1 MERRAI
7 AGNTA
12 TGWLKLLALVFMF
25 ADHAGKMLL
34 PHVPEMRMIGRLAFP
49 LYCWCMVVGAH
60 YTRSMPKYLLRILL
74 VGIVSQPLYML
85 ALDHTW
91 TEPNIFF
98 TLFVALIGLWG
109 LKEKK
114 YFSCLWAP
122 VLSLGLA
129 VVLKCDYGWKGVL
142 LILLLWGVRDT
153 RAGIVAVM
161 VAFCL
166 YWGSTSGTIS
176 VIFGWRIYW
185 PKGIATLL
193 SPWTKLQALAI
204 FALPMMLMPIKRNLK
219 LPTWVGYSLYPAHLA
234 VLYAL
239 EVLL

>member
-74 VGIVSQPLYML
+74 VGVVSQPLYML

-109 LKEKK
+109 MKEKK
-114 YFSCLWAP
+114 YFSHLWAP
-122 VLSLGLA
+122 VLSLVLA

-204 FALPMMLMPIKRNLK
+204 FALPLMVIPFKHNLK
-219 LPTWVGYSLYPAHLA
+219 LPTWLGYSLYPAHLA